1 MNALPTTTTRP
12 CDHCGQHA
20 AYEPLTIDLGGQP
33 GPDLL
38 ANLPFTCDL
47 CDDAAKQR
55 EEEAARAAIVAR
67 RQTTWEKVIP
77 EKYRATDPR
86 HDDFNAPVWQ
96 HLRGLDPARQS
107 IGLIGPAGRCKTR
120 MLALLAK
127 RLIASDT
134 FVGWTTANRFQWA
147 AQREFDDREGPEARQ
162 LLRRWKE
169 ARVLFL
175 DDLGKQRWTDTVEAA
190 FFDLLETRAGANL
203 VTHWSMNPCPT
214 DSVGPAQL
222 AAFRDDI
229 IARALDSTGHASTR
243 ARFAPILSRLLD
255 GTLLIPVP

>member
-1 MNALPTTTTRP
+1 MNATTTATRP
-12 CDHCGQHA
+12 CDHCGKPA
-20 AYEPLTIDLGGQP
+20 TYEPLVIDLDGRP
-33 GPDLL
+33 GRDLL
-38 ANLPFTCDL
+38 ANLAFTCDL
-47 CDDAAKQR
+47 CDEAVRLR
-55 EEEAARAAIVAR
+55 EEEAARAAITAR
-67 RQTTWEKVIP
+67 RQATWEKVIP

-86 HDDFNAPVWQ
+86 HQDFNAAVWQ

-127 RLIASDT
+127 RLIAADV

-214 DSVGPAQL
+214 DSIGPAQL
-222 AAFRDDI
+222 DAFRDDI
-229 IARALDSTGHASTR
+229 IARALDSTGQAAAR
-243 ARFAPILSRLLD
+243 ARFSPILSRLLD